1 MSLREKLEKVM
12 MAVTFA
18 ESGQHDT
25 ALKIMEEEK
34 VDRKVRRKV
43 VRRRPRKEMQARV
56 VKK

>member
-1 MSLREKLEKVM
+1 MSLKEKLEKVM

-25 ALKIMEEEK
+25 ALKIMAEEK
-34 VDRKVRRKV
+34 VDRKVQRKV
-43 VRRRPRKEMQARV
+43 VRPRPRKEMRARA